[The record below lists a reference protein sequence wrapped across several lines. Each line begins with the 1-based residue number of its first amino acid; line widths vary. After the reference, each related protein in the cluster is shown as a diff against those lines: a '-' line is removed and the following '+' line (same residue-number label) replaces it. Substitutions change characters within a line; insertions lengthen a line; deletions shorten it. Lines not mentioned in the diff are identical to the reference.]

1 MRNIARGYAACASAR
16 STCLHHK
23 LCHTL
28 GGTFG
33 VPPALRDIGMSEDG
47 IDRAADLALA
57 SPYWNSHPLE
67 PEAIAACSPVPGQ
80 ASRQAP
86 EGDSQAAG
94 GCDERK

>member
-57 SPYWNSHPLE
+57 SPIGILIRWSPRRS
-67 PEAIAACSPVPGQ
+67 AACSPAPGQ

-86 EGDSQAAG
+86 KGDSQAAG